1 MRLNNIAMYN
11 ARLASEQ
18 QKQRERILNSNHVT
32 EITKGIDAD
41 DQLLQRYL
49 HLIQTA
55 KNATGD
61 DSGVVDS
68 PPPSVKAENPS
79 SPAMKTFVV
88 AKTPLRKYRERE
100 YDRVAPA
107 TKLKTTTMRSSSP
120 HIEEYASTPARQRR
134 SKPRSLRS
142 NETLET
148 FLYAAAGLE
157 RESVREMLKVCP
169 ALNHMPVSRIR
180 SVRTWVRTTF
190 RTIQH
195 THTQKKTGT
204 RIFKW

>member
-11 ARLASEQ
+11 ARIENEQ
-18 QKQRERILNSNHVT
+18 EKQRERILNSNHVS

-55 KNATGD
+55 KNATGET
-61 DSGVVDS
+61 GVVDS
-68 PPPSVKAENPS
+68 PPPAVRAEHPS
-79 SPAMKTFVV
+79 SPAHKHTFLV

-120 HIEEYASTPARQRR
+120 HIEEYVV
-134 SKPRSLRS
+134 
-142 NETLET
+142 
-148 FLYAAAGLE
+148 FE
-157 RESVREMLKVCP
+157 REAREFQT
-169 ALNHMPVSRIR
+169 VSR
-180 SVRTWVRTTF
+180 
-190 RTIQH
+190 
-195 THTQKKTGT
+195 
-204 RIFKW
+204 

>member
-11 ARLASEQ
+11 ARIENEQ
-18 QKQRERILNSNHVT
+18 QKQREQILNSNHVS

-55 KNATGD
+55 KNATGET
-61 DSGVVDS
+61 GVVDS
-68 PPPSVKAENPS
+68 PPPAVRAEHPS
-79 SPAMKTFVV
+79 SPAHKHTLVV

-120 HIEEYASTPARQRR
+120 HIEEYVVFECEAREFQLSLGNMRLLLKSQER
-134 SKPRSLRS
+134 DLYHPCLSKITQIATLKR
-142 NETLET
+142 TLE
-148 FLYAAAGLE
+148 YYE
-157 RESVREMLKVCP
+157 
-169 ALNHMPVSRIR
+169 N
-180 SVRTWVRTTF
+180 
-190 RTIQH
+190 
-195 THTQKKTGT
+195 
-204 RIFKW
+204 